1 MELNINITI
10 DLSQSVKSLLQG
22 FNLSSVARVQ
32 EPHILLTDEYA
43 KKEVKAP
50 VESAPVKVKEESVTE
65 GPVKE
70 GPVKKEPVKKEPV
83 KKPVKEETTEKPD
96 AEVKQDAP
104 GISDV
109 ELRRE
114 IKECRERIMQG
125 KTDPL
130 LKAQING
137 KLREK
142 VSQMGFD
149 SSTKLPQDKR
159 QEFVE
164 YCRTL
169 IIENNDEAPF

>member
-22 FNLSSVARVQ
+22 FNLSNIACVQAPRMLVA
-32 EPHILLTDEYA
+32 DECI
-43 KKEVKAP
+43 KEEVKAP
-50 VESAPVKVKEESVTE
+50 VESAPVKVKEEPVKE
-65 GPVKE
+65 EPVKE
-70 GPVKKEPVKKEPV
+70 GPVK
-83 KKPVKEETTEKPD
+83 ETATEKPD

-114 IKECRERIMQG
+114 IKECRERILQG

-159 QEFVE
+159 QEFVD

-169 IIENNDEAPF
+169 TIENNDKAPF

>member
-22 FNLSSVARVQ
+22 FNLSNVACVQ
-32 EPHILLTDEYA
+32 APRMLVADECI
-43 KKEVKAP
+43 KEEVKAP
-50 VESAPVKVKEESVTE
+50 VDPAPVKVKEESVNE

-70 GPVKKEPVKKEPV
+70 
-83 KKPVKEETTEKPD
+83 KPVKEEPVKETAAEKPD
-96 AEVKQDAP
+96 AEVKPDAP

-114 IKECRERIMQG
+114 IKECRERILQG

-159 QEFVE
+159 QEFVD

-169 IIENNDEAPF
+169 TIENNDDAPF

>member
-22 FNLSSVARVQ
+22 FNLSNVACVQ
-32 EPHILLTDEYA
+32 APRMLVADECI
-43 KKEVKAP
+43 KEEVKVP
-50 VESAPVKVKEESVTE
+50 VDSAPVKVKEEPVREES
-65 GPVKE
+65 VKE
-70 GPVKKEPVKKEPV
+70 TAPE
-83 KKPVKEETTEKPD
+83 KPVKEESVKETAPEKPD
-96 AEVKQDAP
+96 AEAKPDAP

-130 LKAQING
+130 LKAQINS

-159 QEFVE
+159 QEFVD

-169 IIENNDEAPF
+169 TIENNDEAPF

>member
-22 FNLSSVARVQ
+22 FNLSNVACVQ
-32 EPHILLTDEYA
+32 APRMLVADECI
-43 KKEVKAP
+43 KEEVKAP
-50 VESAPVKVKEESVTE
+50 VESAPVKVKEE
-65 GPVKE
+65 PVKE
-70 GPVKKEPVKKEPV
+70 
-83 KKPVKEETTEKPD
+83 KPVKEAAPEKSD
-96 AEVKQDAP
+96 AEAKPDAP

-130 LKAQING
+130 LKAQINS

-159 QEFVE
+159 QEFVD

-169 IIENNDEAPF
+169 TIENNDEAPF

>member
-22 FNLSSVARVQ
+22 FNLGSVARVQ
-32 EPHILLTDEYA
+32 APLMLVDDKHTKE
-43 KKEVKAP
+43 EVKVP
-50 VESAPVKVKEESVTE
+50 VNTAHAETKEEPVKEAVAEKSVKEESV
-65 GPVKE
+65 KE
-70 GPVKKEPVKKEPV
+70 VA
-83 KKPVKEETTEKPD
+83 TEKPD
-96 AEVKQDAP
+96 AEAKPDAP

-159 QEFVE
+159 QEFVD

-169 IIENNDEAPF
+169 TIENNDEAPF

>member
-22 FNLSSVARVQ
+22 FNLGSVARVQ
-32 EPHILLTDEYA
+32 APLMLVDDKHTKE
-43 KKEVKAP
+43 EVKAP
-50 VESAPVKVKEESVTE
+50 VNNAPAETKEE
-65 GPVKE
+65 PVKE
-70 GPVKKEPVKKEPV
+70 AVAEEPVKEKA
-83 KKPVKEETTEKPD
+83 VKEVAAEKPD
-96 AEVKQDAP
+96 AEAKPDAP

-114 IKECRERIMQG
+114 IKECRERILQG

-159 QEFVE
+159 QEFVD

>member
-22 FNLSSVARVQ
+22 FNLSNVACVQ
-32 EPHILLTDEYA
+32 APRMLVADECI
-43 KKEVKAP
+43 KEEVKAP
-50 VESAPVKVKEESVTE
+50 VDSAPVKVKEE
-65 GPVKE
+65 
-70 GPVKKEPVKKEPV
+70 
-83 KKPVKEETTEKPD
+83 PVKEEPVKEEPVKEEPVKETATEKPD
-96 AEVKQDAP
+96 AEVKQDVP

-114 IKECRERIMQG
+114 IKECRERILQG

-159 QEFVE
+159 QEFVD

-169 IIENNDEAPF
+169 TIENNDEAPF

>member
-22 FNLSSVARVQ
+22 FNLSNVACVQ
-32 EPHILLTDEYA
+32 APRMLVADECI
-43 KKEVKAP
+43 KEEVKAP
-50 VESAPVKVKEESVTE
+50 VDSAPVKVKEE
-65 GPVKE
+65 
-70 GPVKKEPVKKEPV
+70 
-83 KKPVKEETTEKPD
+83 PVKEEPVKETATEKPD

-114 IKECRERIMQG
+114 IKECRERILQG

-130 LKAQING
+130 LKAQINS

-159 QEFVE
+159 QEFVD

-169 IIENNDEAPF
+169 TIENNDEAPF

>member
-22 FNLSSVARVQ
+22 FNLSNVACVQ
-32 EPHILLTDEYA
+32 APRMLVADECI
-43 KKEVKAP
+43 KEEVKAP
-50 VESAPVKVKEESVTE
+50 VDSAPVKVKEE
-65 GPVKE
+65 
-70 GPVKKEPVKKEPV
+70 
-83 KKPVKEETTEKPD
+83 PVKEEPIKETATEKPD

-114 IKECRERIMQG
+114 IKECRERILQG

-159 QEFVE
+159 QEFVD
-164 YCRTL
+164 YCRML

>member
-22 FNLSSVARVQ
+22 FNLGSVARVQ
-32 EPHILLTDEYA
+32 APLMLVDDKHSKE
-43 KKEVKAP
+43 EVKALVNNAP
-50 VESAPVKVKEESVTE
+50 AETKEEPVKEAVAEKPVKEESV
-65 GPVKE
+65 KE
-70 GPVKKEPVKKEPV
+70 TAPEKSDAKA
-83 KKPVKEETTEKPD
+83 KP
-96 AEVKQDAP
+96 DAP

-130 LKAQING
+130 LKAQINS

-159 QEFVE
+159 QEFID

-169 IIENNDEAPF
+169 TIENNDEAPF

>member
-22 FNLSSVARVQ
+22 FNLGSVARVQ
-32 EPHILLTDEYA
+32 APLMLVDDKHTTE
-43 KKEVKAP
+43 EVKAP
-50 VESAPVKVKEESVTE
+50 VNNAPAETKEESIKEAATE
-65 GPVKE
+65 EPAREESVKE
-70 GPVKKEPVKKEPV
+70 TAP
-83 KKPVKEETTEKPD
+83 EKPD
-96 AEVKQDAP
+96 AEAKPDAP

-130 LKAQING
+130 LKAQINS

-159 QEFVE
+159 QEFVD

-169 IIENNDEAPF
+169 TIENNDEAPF

>member
-22 FNLSSVARVQ
+22 FNLGSVARVQ
-32 EPHILLTDEYA
+32 APLMLVDDKHTKE
-43 KKEVKAP
+43 EVKAP
-50 VESAPVKVKEESVTE
+50 VNNAPAETKEE
-65 GPVKE
+65 PVKE
-70 GPVKKEPVKKEPV
+70 AVAE
-83 KKPVKEETTEKPD
+83 KPVKETAPEKPD
-96 AEVKQDAP
+96 AEAKPDAP

-130 LKAQING
+130 LKAQINS

-159 QEFVE
+159 QEFVD

-169 IIENNDEAPF
+169 TIENNDEAPF

>member
-22 FNLSSVARVQ
+22 FNLSNVACVQ
-32 EPHILLTDEYA
+32 APHMLVADECI
-43 KKEVKAP
+43 KEEVKAP
-50 VESAPVKVKEESVTE
+50 VDSAPVKVKEE
-65 GPVKE
+65 
-70 GPVKKEPVKKEPV
+70 
-83 KKPVKEETTEKPD
+83 PVKEEPIKETATEKPD

-114 IKECRERIMQG
+114 IKECRERILQG

-159 QEFVE
+159 QEFVD

-169 IIENNDEAPF
+169 TIENNDEAPF

>member
-22 FNLSSVARVQ
+22 FNLSNVARVQ
-32 EPHILLTDEYA
+32 APRMLVADECI
-43 KKEVKAP
+43 KEEVKAP
-50 VESAPVKVKEESVTE
+50 VDSAPVKVKEE
-65 GPVKE
+65 PVKE
-70 GPVKKEPVKKEPV
+70 
-83 KKPVKEETTEKPD
+83 TATEKPD

-114 IKECRERIMQG
+114 IKECRERILQG

-159 QEFVE
+159 QEFVD

-169 IIENNDEAPF
+169 TIENNDEAPF

>member
-22 FNLSSVARVQ
+22 FNLSNVACVQ
-32 EPHILLTDEYA
+32 APRMLVADECI
-43 KKEVKAP
+43 KEEVKAP
-50 VESAPVKVKEESVTE
+50 VDSAPVKVKEE
-65 GPVKE
+65 
-70 GPVKKEPVKKEPV
+70 
-83 KKPVKEETTEKPD
+83 PVKEESVKETAPEKPD
-96 AEVKQDAP
+96 AEAKPDAP

-130 LKAQING
+130 LKAQINS

-159 QEFVE
+159 QEFVD

-169 IIENNDEAPF
+169 TIENNDEAPF

>member
-22 FNLSSVARVQ
+22 FNLSNVACVQ
-32 EPHILLTDEYA
+32 APRMLVADECI
-43 KKEVKAP
+43 KEEVKAP
-50 VESAPVKVKEESVTE
+50 VDSAPVKVKEE
-65 GPVKE
+65 
-70 GPVKKEPVKKEPV
+70 
-83 KKPVKEETTEKPD
+83 PVKEEPVKGTATEKPD

-114 IKECRERIMQG
+114 IKECRERILQG

-159 QEFVE
+159 QEFVD

-169 IIENNDEAPF
+169 TIENNDEAPF

>member
-1 MELNINITI
+1 MSN
-10 DLSQSVKSLLQG
+10 
-22 FNLSSVARVQ
+22 VACVQ
-32 EPHILLTDEYA
+32 APRMLVADECI
-43 KKEVKAP
+43 KEEVKAP
-50 VESAPVKVKEESVTE
+50 VDSAPVKVKEE
-65 GPVKE
+65 PVKE
-70 GPVKKEPVKKEPV
+70 
-83 KKPVKEETTEKPD
+83 TATEKPD
-96 AEVKQDAP
+96 AEAKPDAP

-114 IKECRERIMQG
+114 IKDCRERILQG

-159 QEFVE
+159 QEFVD

-169 IIENNDEAPF
+169 TIENNDEAPF

>member
-22 FNLSSVARVQ
+22 FNLGSVARVQ
-32 EPHILLTDEYA
+32 APLMLVDDKHTKE
-43 KKEVKAP
+43 EVKAP
-50 VESAPVKVKEESVTE
+50 VNNAPAETKEEPVKEAVAEKPVKEESV
-65 GPVKE
+65 KE
-70 GPVKKEPVKKEPV
+70 TAP
-83 KKPVKEETTEKPD
+83 EKPD
-96 AEVKQDAP
+96 AEAKPDAP

-130 LKAQING
+130 LKAQINS

-159 QEFVE
+159 QEFVD

-169 IIENNDEAPF
+169 TIENNDEAPF

>member
-10 DLSQSVKSLLQG
+10 DLSPSVKSLLQG
-22 FNLSSVARVQ
+22 FNLGSVARVQ
-32 EPHILLTDEYA
+32 APLMLVDDKHNKE
-43 KKEVKAP
+43 EVKAP
-50 VESAPVKVKEESVTE
+50 VNNVPAETKEE
-65 GPVKE
+65 PV
-70 GPVKKEPVKKEPV
+70 KEPVKEAV
-83 KKPVKEETTEKPD
+83 AEKPVKETAPEKPD
-96 AEVKQDAP
+96 AEAKPDAP

-130 LKAQING
+130 LKAQINS

-159 QEFVE
+159 QEFVD

-169 IIENNDEAPF
+169 IIDNNDEAPF

>member
-22 FNLSSVARVQ
+22 FNLSNVACVQ
-32 EPHILLTDEYA
+32 APRMLVADECI
-43 KKEVKAP
+43 KEEVKAP
-50 VESAPVKVKEESVTE
+50 VDSAPVKVKEE
-65 GPVKE
+65 
-70 GPVKKEPVKKEPV
+70 
-83 KKPVKEETTEKPD
+83 PVKEEPVKETTTEKPD

-114 IKECRERIMQG
+114 IKECRERILQG

-159 QEFVE
+159 QEFVD

-169 IIENNDEAPF
+169 TIENNDEAPF

>member
-22 FNLSSVARVQ
+22 FNLGSVARVQ
-32 EPHILLTDEYA
+32 APLMLVDDKHSKE
-43 KKEVKAP
+43 EVKALVNNAP
-50 VESAPVKVKEESVTE
+50 AETKEEPVKEAVAEKPVKEESV
-65 GPVKE
+65 KE
-70 GPVKKEPVKKEPV
+70 TAP
-83 KKPVKEETTEKPD
+83 EKPD
-96 AEVKQDAP
+96 AKAKPDAP

-130 LKAQING
+130 LKAQINS

-159 QEFVE
+159 QEFID

-169 IIENNDEAPF
+169 TIENNDEAPF

>member
-22 FNLSSVARVQ
+22 FNLSGVARVQ

-50 VESAPVKVKEESVTE
+50 VESAPVKVKEESVKE

-70 GPVKKEPVKKEPV
+70 GPAKKEPV

-114 IKECRERIMQG
+114 IKECRERILQG

-159 QEFVE
+159 QEFVD

>member
-22 FNLSSVARVQ
+22 FNLGSVTRVQ
-32 EPHILLTDEYA
+32 APLMLVDDKHTKE
-43 KKEVKAP
+43 EVKAP
-50 VESAPVKVKEESVTE
+50 VNNAPAETKE
-65 GPVKE
+65 
-70 GPVKKEPVKKEPV
+70 
-83 KKPVKEETTEKPD
+83 KPVKEAVAEKSVKETATEKPD
-96 AEVKQDAP
+96 AEAKPDAS

-130 LKAQING
+130 LKAQINS

-149 SSTKLPQDKR
+149 SSTKLSQDKR
-159 QEFVE
+159 QEFVD

-169 IIENNDEAPF
+169 TIENNDEAPF

>member
-22 FNLSSVARVQ
+22 FNLGSVARVQ
-32 EPHILLTDEYA
+32 APHILLTDEYA

-50 VESAPVKVKEESVTE
+50 VNNAPAETKEEPVKEESV
-65 GPVKE
+65 KE
-70 GPVKKEPVKKEPV
+70 
-83 KKPVKEETTEKPD
+83 TATEKPD
-96 AEVKQDAP
+96 AEAKQYNP

-114 IKECRERIMQG
+114 IKESRERIMQG

-130 LKAQING
+130 LKAQINS

-159 QEFVE
+159 QEFVD

-169 IIENNDEAPF
+169 TIENNDEAPF

>member
-32 EPHILLTDEYA
+32 APRVLVGDECI
-43 KKEVKAP
+43 KEEVKAP
-50 VESAPVKVKEESVTE
+50 VESAPVKVKEE
-65 GPVKE
+65 
-70 GPVKKEPVKKEPV
+70 
-83 KKPVKEETTEKPD
+83 PVKEEPVKAPVKEEATEKPD
-96 AEVKQDAP
+96 AEVKQDAT

-130 LKAQING
+130 LKAQINS

-159 QEFVE
+159 QEFVD

-169 IIENNDEAPF
+169 TIENNDEAPF